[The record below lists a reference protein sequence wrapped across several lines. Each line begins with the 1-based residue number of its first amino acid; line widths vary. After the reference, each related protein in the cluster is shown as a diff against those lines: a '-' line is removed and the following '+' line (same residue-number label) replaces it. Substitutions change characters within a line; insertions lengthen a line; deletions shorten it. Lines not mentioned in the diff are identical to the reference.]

1 MSHRL
6 PITLSLEDGQKF
18 NCHVLVE
25 DDIVSS
31 GWAFGGSQQ
40 PGVTEL
46 EVPPALHRKKFK
58 DPDDEEYDYDLSDIE
73 EIVLYAIN
81 DGGVKE
87 DTVASSIHFEL
98 HGDVNSEPE
107 PDSYYLV
114 GNLVEHIFENT
125 PEQALEKGA
134 FLFSDEIQA
143 NAFAMANPGLSVHEI
158 PPDDI
163 DYELAVNSV
172 SESFIGMA
180 NNKMKSDYEDGLD
193 VNIVMKNAS
202 KYFPSTLPS
211 KAVDSM
217 VLAMV
222 DEMQGTS
229 LDKAIESHIP
239 AAMDRSLLES
249 AASKTL
255 WLSRSTV
262 QGRNVE
268 DHIPNIPASANMV
281 SENMNFEIEGN
292 QMRGTMVFYQRPS
305 SYFDR
310 NDDEKPLV
318 PVAFVSEDGTGD
330 YVVLN
335 HPSISKLQDKI
346 LSQRIG
352 KENELG
358 PDFKPM
364 TPKINH

>member
-6 PITLSLEDGQKF
+6 PITLSLESGEKF
-18 NCHVLVE
+18 NCHVLIE

-46 EVPPALHRKKFK
+46 EVPPKLHRKTFK
-58 DPDDEEYDYDLSDIE
+58 DPDDEGYDYDLSDIE
-73 EIVLYAIN
+73 DIVLYAIN
-81 DGGVKE
+81 DGGVKK
-87 DTVASSIHFEL
+87 DTVALNIHFEL
-98 HGDVNSEPE
+98 HGDVHSGPE
-107 PDSYYLV
+107 PDNYYLV
-114 GNLVEHIFENT
+114 GDLVEHIFEKT
-125 PEQALEKGA
+125 PEQALKKGA
-134 FLFSDEIQA
+134 FLFSDEVQA
-143 NAFAMANPGLSVHEI
+143 NAFAMAIPGLSVHEL
-158 PPDDI
+158 PPGDV
-163 DYELAVNSV
+163 DYDLAVNSV

-180 NNKMKSDYEDGLD
+180 NNKMKSDYEDKLD

-202 KYFPSTLPS
+202 KYFPNTLPS
-211 KAVDSM
+211 KAVDAM

-222 DEMQGTS
+222 DEMQGSS
-229 LDKAIESHIP
+229 LEQAIESHIP
-239 AAMDRSLLES
+239 DEMNRNLLES
-249 AASKTL
+249 AASKML

-262 QGRNVE
+262 PGRNIE
-268 DHIPNIPASANMV
+268 EHIPNIPASANMV

-292 QMRGTMVFYQRPS
+292 QMRGTMVFYQRPT

-318 PVAFVSEDGTGD
+318 PVAFVSDDGTGD

-335 HPSISKLQDKI
+335 HPSISKLQEKI
-346 LSQRIG
+346 LSQRVG

-358 PDFKPM
+358 PDSTPM